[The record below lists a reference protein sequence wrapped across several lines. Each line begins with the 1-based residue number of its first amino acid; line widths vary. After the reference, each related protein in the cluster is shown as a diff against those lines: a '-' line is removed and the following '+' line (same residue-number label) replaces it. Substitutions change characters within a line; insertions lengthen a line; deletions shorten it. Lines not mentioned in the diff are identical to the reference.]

1 METYLCLFPQGAA
14 PLPLHFYHRLPTA
27 PVMAWLDP
35 AEKHRDDTGKLFFNA
50 LFSLSSLGVQNKY
63 FT

>member
-1 METYLCLFPQGAA
+1 METYLCLFPQGPQGGA

-35 AEKHRDDTGKLFFNA
+35 AENTEMIQA
-50 LFSLSSLGVQNKY
+50 SY
-63 FT
+63 F